1 MKVCQN
7 QFDARP
13 MKLRANAAVLAN
25 TPANTDISK
34 TGLVEFDFFEDND
47 MQANF
52 DSVNDPNIDSIE
64 RILD

>member
-1 MKVCQN
+1 
-7 QFDARP
+7 

-64 RILD
+64 KILD